1 MQIRRVV
8 SIKNRDGKSVVASD
22 GPSPSARAL
31 RHTPGFVSTPLWFT
45 GASAQ
50 LTSDQ
55 SDAAVGFE
63 TLLPHAHRTGAGAR
77 GFGSHSACTCTL
89 L

>member
-31 RHTPGFVSTPLWFT
+31 RHTLGFVSTPLWFT

-63 TLLPHAHRTGAGAR
+63 TLLPGREKRA
-77 GFGSHSACTCTL
+77 F
-89 L
+89 

>member
-45 GASAQ
+45 GASSPARRHS
-50 LTSDQ
+50 L
-55 SDAAVGFE
+55 DA
-63 TLLPHAHRTGAGAR
+63 
-77 GFGSHSACTCTL
+77 
-89 L
+89 